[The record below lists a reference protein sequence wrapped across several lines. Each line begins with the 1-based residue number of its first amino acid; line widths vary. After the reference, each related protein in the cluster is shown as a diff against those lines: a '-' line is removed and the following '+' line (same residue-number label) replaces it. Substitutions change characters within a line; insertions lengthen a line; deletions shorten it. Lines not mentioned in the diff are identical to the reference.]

1 MSIRYA
7 YISALSEQHLSVRR
21 QSGYACNCSRRQ
33 YKLCARGNGRRFGL
47 YAGKTIVP
55 PFNTKPVIN
64 RVEFS
69 SLITRPV
76 MNLPSTNSGNVKDC
90 CAGNIHTQSVTCSP
104 SSTTLSNCH
113 NGNVKDCCVGC
124 MCSNIHTQSVTC
136 SPSSTTLSNYHNGE
150 YTVAEQ
156 KCWQHLPKASPEEW
170 PPLDS
175 DGLKR
180 HRGHATGWLARCHC
194 YYHLQTHGHAQT
206 GVLKRMR
213 NLLIHIICCLKIG
226 SMKQKA
232 AL

>member
-104 SSTTLSNCH
+104 SSTTLSN
-113 NGNVKDCCVGC
+113 
-124 MCSNIHTQSVTC
+124 
-136 SPSSTTLSNYHNGE
+136 YHNGE